1 MRDSGHYRT
10 LAVIVLLSF
19 EKSNSVLMMDHAKS
33 VSMTDFN
40 AASRRSRLV
49 GAPRVHAEAR
59 IVPIDGYPDESHALW
74 RIPAD
79 LAFPCATQNEL
90 TGPDAT
96 ALVDNGCIAVIEGAS
111 MPSTPEANDL
121 FQAAKALF
129 GPGKAANAGGVATS
143 QLEMSQNASMQ
154 CWTLEQVDTQLKAIM
169 AGFYARTRD
178 TAIEF
183 DAPDDLVLG
192 ANVAAFIRVADA
204 MIEQGLAQASRSGWR
219 LSFVASF
226 AS

>member
-1 MRDSGHYRT
+1 
-10 LAVIVLLSF
+10 
-19 EKSNSVLMMDHAKS
+19 
-33 VSMTDFN
+33 
-40 AASRRSRLV
+40 
-49 GAPRVHAEAR
+49 
-59 IVPIDGYPDESHALW
+59 
-74 RIPAD
+74 
-79 LAFPCATQNEL
+79 
-90 TGPDAT
+90 
-96 ALVDNGCIAVIEGAS
+96 
-111 MPSTPEANDL
+111 MPSTPEANDM
-121 FQAAKALF
+121 F
-129 GPGKAANAGGVATS
+129 PGGEGTFRAGQSRQRRGRRH
-143 QLEMSQNASMQ
+143 QPIEMSQNASMQ

-169 AGFYARTRD
+169 AGFYARARD